1 MTSYIQYQKLMS
13 KNISNDIIIRDKRQI
28 TLPRKLCEQLGVEPG
43 DRLILNVEG
52 DRLVAKPK
60 KSVALNALQ
69 ELHRVFQTSD
79 VTEKELLK
87 TARRIR
93 RELVAKEYGRK
104 A

>member
-1 MTSYIQYQKLMS
+1 MS
-13 KNISNDIIIRDKRQI
+13 KNISNDIIIRDKRQV

-43 DRLILNVEG
+43 DRLSLHVEG
-52 DRLVAKPK
+52 DKLIAKPK

-69 ELHRVFQTSD
+69 ELRRIFQTSD
-79 VTEKELLK
+79 VTEKDLLK